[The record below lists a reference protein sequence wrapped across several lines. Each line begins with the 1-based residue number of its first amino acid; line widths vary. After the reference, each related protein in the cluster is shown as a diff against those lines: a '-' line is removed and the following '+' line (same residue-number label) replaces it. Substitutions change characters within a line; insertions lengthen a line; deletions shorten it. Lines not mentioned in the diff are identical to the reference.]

1 MEDPQFVRRITD
13 AFDHFTFDV
22 PIDAIATVGQ
32 RGPRWSQRQIVSLAM
47 LPIVAVLVI
56 AFLVGQS
63 LATPASVFASWQ
75 PLPSVANG
83 PLAAS
88 ARSLCVGSTDTNA
101 ALILQD
107 QRGRAAAFL
116 YQSADNLISCV
127 AALDASGQVV
137 ATSSAFQHITA
148 ATEPFGIDGTSR
160 SGGQGAYGTGLS
172 RVFGHQTTSVAK
184 VTLTLSD
191 GNQVTASIGQ
201 DRFLA
206 WWPSSATVVS
216 MAALDAKGNVLAEKQ
231 APEPGS

>member
-1 MEDPQFVRRITD
+1 MEDTQFGRRITD

-22 PIDAIATVGQ
+22 PLDAIATVRQ
-32 RGPRWSQRQIVSLAM
+32 RRPRWSQRQIMALAT
-47 LPIVAVLVI
+47 LPAVAVLVI

-88 ARSLCVGSTDTNA
+88 ARSLCLGSTDMNA

-127 AALDASGQVV
+127 AAVDASGQVV
-137 ATSSAFQHITA
+137 ATSSSFQHITV

-160 SGGQGAYGTGLS
+160 SAGQGTAETGLS
-172 RVFGHQTTSVAK
+172 RVFGHQAAGVA
-184 VTLTLSD
+184 VVSLTLSD

-216 MAALDAKGNVLAEKQ
+216 MAALDAKGSLLAEKQ
-231 APEPGS
+231 APEPGT